1 VNGTNKDSQLAR
13 QRLLSLIR
21 QTPGESFASLSR
33 FLGRNHAYIQQHIRR
48 GQPQFLSPS
57 DRRKIAARLG
67 VDADFLR
74 PGNAAPDFGF
84 REAADEI
91 VFVPLIR
98 GGSET
103 DDFRALPEAAGSDSL
118 PFRMSVLQSLGIDS
132 SESVIACLAHGDSM
146 MPTIGD
152 GDLLLVDR
160 TVRSAP
166 GDGLYLIRGYGSEGL
181 IKRVSLNPVT
191 GRLTMRSDNPLY
203 PVWQDCPTESVTILG
218 RIIWQG
224 RRL

>member
-1 VNGTNKDSQLAR
+1 MTSTDKDSRLAR

-48 GQPQFLSPS
+48 GQPQFLSLS

-67 VDADFLR
+67 VNADFLN
-74 PGNAAPDFGF
+74 PGDAGADFGF
-84 REAADEI
+84 RESTDEI

-98 GGSET
+98 GRGEA
-103 DDFRALPEAAGSDSL
+103 DDFRDLPEAAGSDSL
-118 PFRMSVLQSLGIDS
+118 PFRLSMLQSLGIDS
-132 SESVIACLAHGDSM
+132 SELVIACLAHGDSM

-160 TVRSAP
+160 AARRAER
-166 GDGLYLIRGYGSEGL
+166 DGLYIIQGCGSEGL
-181 IKRVSLNPVT
+181 VKRISVNPVT
-191 GRLTMRSDNPLY
+191 GRLTVGSDNPLY
-203 PVWQDCPTESVTILG
+203 PVWQDCPADGIRILG
-218 RIIWQG
+218 RLIWQG